1 MEHKGKSLPG
11 RIRKGISPGEGQL
24 AELGAILV
32 VGPQTP
38 TPRHASCD
46 RPGSELSPD
55 ADQAVV
61 VEGSLA
67 CVEVLGRSVLER
79 TGERLC
85 RVGVQI
91 ISVVMDEA
99 SSNLNSA
106 FRRPWNNAT
115 LHLSDEPWA
124 A

>member
-1 MEHKGKSLPG
+1 MSH
-11 RIRKGISPGEGQL
+11 GEGQL

-32 VGPQTP
+32 VGPQHS

-55 ADQAVV
+55 ADQAVL

-67 CVEVLGRSVLER
+67 CVEILGRSVLER
-79 TGERLC
+79 TVERVC
-85 RVGVQI
+85 RMGAQI

-99 SSNLNSA
+99 FSNLDSA
-106 FRRPWNNAT
+106 FRRPLKHVT
-115 LHLSDEPWA
+115 LHIP
-124 A
+124 